1 MVEES
6 SDDCSDHDN
15 TDAGEDSLE
24 LLGEFSRSI
33 VVRGLP
39 CDTMV
44 ENYVL
49 DIYME
54 NIAGIKTS
62 SINIGGPLAVV
73 EFPKPV
79 GKLYCIAG
87 NVLGD

>member
-1 MVEES
+1 M
-6 SDDCSDHDN
+6 
-15 TDAGEDSLE
+15 
-24 LLGEFSRSI
+24 LGEFSRSI

-39 CDTMV
+39 CDTKV

-49 DIYME
+49 DLYME

-62 SINIGGPLAVV
+62 SINIGGSLAVV

-87 NVLGD
+87 NVLGAKLNSSSTGFRLLLHILCPL